1 MKLLV
6 TFYVPSGGIETLN
19 RLRSRALRK
28 VGIDCHVLYTQK
40 GAGLQNKS
48 NIPTYI
54 ASSDTDLRSIIQGHQ
69 FDAIL
74 VSSDYLMLE
83 RLRRLGYAGTIIYEA
98 QGLGAPELAEETAAA
113 AAPFIQQYAQGIH
126 LPTTSHLIQLFEKY
140 CPHSPK
146 FIFKNLVDYDKF
158 HYRKSLKT
166 PAQPIISWIGRL
178 EQNKNWKDFIDI
190 CHLLVQHQPKLHIWM
205 FIDPNL
211 SQDKELESL
220 INKVGTLNL
229 RNKLTLHNNVAH
241 AHMMDYLSMTGD
253 SGGFLMSTSIL
264 EGFGYSIAEAMSCR
278 CPVISSDS
286 DGVRVFIQHN
296 VTGKF
301 YPHHDIQYACT
312 EGLEL
317 LNNKKLRHDI
327 RDRAVQHIKQNF
339 QPAVYAH
346 HFSNM
351 LSASKVNK

>member
-1 MKLLV
+1 MKLLL
-6 TFYVPSGGIETLN
+6 TFYIPSGGVETLN
-19 RLRSRALRK
+19 RLRSRALRQ
-28 VGIDCHVLYTQK
+28 VGIECHVLYAQK

-54 ASSDTDLRSIIQGHQ
+54 ASSDTDIRHIIHAQQ

-83 RLRRLGYAGTIIYEA
+83 RIRRLGYKGSLLYEA
-98 QGLGAPELAEETAAA
+98 QGLGAHELAEETAAA

-126 LPTTSHLIQLFEKY
+126 LPTTAHLIQLFEKY
-140 CPHSPK
+140 CPHTPK
-146 FIFKNLVDYDKF
+146 YIFTNLVDYDKF

-166 PAQPIISWIGRL
+166 PAHPIISWIGRL
-178 EQNKNWKDFIDI
+178 ESNKNWKDFIDV
-190 CHLLVQHQPKLHIWM
+190 CHLLVQQHPKLRIWM

-211 SQDKELESL
+211 SQEKEHKRL
-220 INKVGTLNL
+220 IYKIGTLNL
-229 RNKLTLHNNVAH
+229 RDRFTLHNNVPH

-278 CPVISSDS
+278 CPVVSSDS

-301 YPHHDIQYACT
+301 YPHHNLQQACI

-317 LNNKKLRHDI
+317 LHNKNLRNTI
-327 RDRAVQHIKQNF
+327 RDQAVQHIKQNF

-346 HFSNM
+346 HFSHM
-351 LSASKVNK
+351 LNQAKPH